1 MVGDGNAVRV
11 TSEVLKDVLWAA
23 EWPFGVHDP
32 VLSEELSQELPELLR
47 VRQTPQGTVE
57 AEFVRPE
64 QTIQP
69 VDELASEDFAEDA
82 DGQKER
88 RRRTNPVSILE

>member
-23 EWPFGVHDP
+23 ERPFGVHDP
-32 VLSEELSQELPELLR
+32 VLPEELSQELPELLR

-64 QTIQP
+64 QTLKPSTNLPRKTLLRTRTGRKNDVGARIQ
-69 VDELASEDFAEDA
+69 
-82 DGQKER
+82 
-88 RRRTNPVSILE
+88 